1 MPTTYKELEINRS
14 VTILNS
20 FCYRDTVYNT
30 FFSILHRQFRD
41 SNMISPSDIPSAFLR
56 LPSNGTASPELTS
69 TYLEQVNSFP
79 LVIAELFPYPVP
91 ELDVARKRA
100 FKYVS
105 LGWDTHIK
113 TASQILEASADEST
127 NLDYNVRPLMPN
139 SVMRSATYLQHVY
152 PQMRE
157 EERPPRYDLI
167 GPSEALNLT
176 GNKTITAEAS
186 VTENEPGIG
195 EDFDEVSEHITVEDS
210 HGEKTSNTNGVS
222 LTNGSFK
229 VENEPSTD
237 ILSHGEMD
245 PSSASI
251 DDSSHEMDSE
261 EKVVVKT
268 EPFQEEME
276 YHTGCCFHFK
286 QDAVTYESSDE
297 EKVAI
302 KMEHSPEEMDNNFDD
317 SFCGEEF
324 VQPVI
329 ASTSGA
335 QQPAAGHSQRGK
347 HKVGRI
353 VSIWTIV
360 TKKTLSY

>member
-1 MPTTYKELEINRS
+1 
-14 VTILNS
+14 
-20 FCYRDTVYNT
+20 
-30 FFSILHRQFRD
+30 
-41 SNMISPSDIPSAFLR
+41 MISPSDIPSAFLR

-79 LVIAELFPYPVP
+79 LVITEQFPYPVP

-105 LGWDTHIK
+105 LAWDTHIK
-113 TASQILEASADEST
+113 TSSQILEASADEST
-127 NLDYNVRPLMPN
+127 NLDDNFRPLMPN

-152 PQMRE
+152 PQMSE
-157 EERPPRYDLI
+157 EERPPRYDFI
-167 GPSEALNLT
+167 GPSEPLNLT

-186 VTENEPGIG
+186 VTENEPRIG

-210 HGEKTSNTNGVS
+210 HGEKTFNTNGVS
-222 LTNGSFK
+222 LTNRSFK

-237 ILSHGEMD
+237 MLSRREMD

-251 DDSSHEMDSE
+251 EDSYHEMDSDSDGPSQE
-261 EKVVVKT
+261 EKVVIKK

-276 YHTGCCFHFK
+276 YHTGCSCHFK
-286 QDAVTYESSDE
+286 QDAVTYESSEE

-324 VQPVI
+324 VLPVI

-360 TKKTLSY
+360 TKKF